1 MAKRDRARVIA
12 HESSPIGGDGP
23 SPSRLTLLDEVIGH
37 EGPKLA
43 LKRAMAGGR
52 FHHAWIFHGPPG
64 VGKFTTAYAMA
75 AALLD
80 PTTGPGLT
88 GDFAP
93 QPESVVQR
101 LCRAGTHPDLH
112 AISKEL
118 ASISREDAVRK
129 SKQNNIAREVLL
141 EFLIEP
147 ASRTRVLPGE
157 SLMGKA
163 FIIDEA
169 ELLDVRGQNTLL
181 KVLEEPPAGTV
192 IILVTSNEDRLLPT
206 IRSRSQ
212 RLAFGPL
219 SDDEMDQWFA
229 RRGVAIEPARRAW
242 VGSFAAGSPGLAAM
256 AIACDLYAWHEQL
269 APIMEA
275 LGRGVFPPEAGATLA
290 GLVNQRAEADVK
302 ANPDASKDGAN
313 KAWARRMLAF
323 LAEWQRSSLRSAASS
338 TRNSAAQY
346 SQVPR
351 ALAAIEAI
359 RAAED
364 HLAANVNMTLL
375 FENLVAQ
382 LALEPEPV

>member
-1 MAKRDRARVIA
+1 MAKRDKARMIA
-12 HESSPIGGDGP
+12 RESSPIGCDGGA
-23 SPSRLTLLDEVIGH
+23 SPRPTLLGDVIGH

-43 LKRAMAGGR
+43 LHRAMSGGR
-52 FHHAWIFHGPPG
+52 VHHAWIFHGPPG

-80 PTTGPGLT
+80 PTTAPGLT
-88 GDFAP
+88 GEFVP
-93 QPESVVQR
+93 QHESPVQR

-112 AISKEL
+112 VIGKEL
-118 ASISREDAVRK
+118 ASLSREDSVRR

-181 KVLEEPPAGTV
+181 KILEEPTAGTI
-192 IILVTSNEDRLLPT
+192 IILVTANEDRLLPT

-219 SDDEMDQWFA
+219 SDGEMDQWFA
-229 RRGVAIEPARRAW
+229 RQGITLDPARRAW
-242 VGSFAAGSPGLAAM
+242 TRSFAAGSPGMAAM
-256 AIACDLYAWHEQL
+256 AIACDLHAWHEQL
-269 APIMEA
+269 TPIMEA
-275 LGRGVFPPEAGATLA
+275 LGRGAFPPEAGATLA
-290 GLVNQRAEADVK
+290 RLVNERAEADVK
-302 ANPDASKDGAN
+302 AKPDASKDGAN
-313 KAWARRMLAF
+313 KAWGRRMLAF
-323 LAEWQRSSLRSAASS
+323 LAEWQRSSLRATTSSSRASA
-338 TRNSAAQY
+338 SADTQTA
-346 SQVPR
+346 R
-351 ALAAIEAI
+351 ALSAIEAI

-382 LALEPEPV
+382 LALEPEV